1 LAVVRRYALVAIVVF
16 LGAVLFGLQGGAKA
30 QRPDRP
36 WQPAPDAP
44 TVIAQT
50 GSAPTDHV
58 LEKVATPLPPTNQVP
73 LQVIASTAKGGNP
86 EPAPAPIVRVS
97 AVDLPTPAPKPLP
110 TLEVKPGGCAVP
122 APAVPNTTP
131 AGPSAALNVE
141 TIGPGSVIVG
151 QPFTYE
157 IIVRN
162 PGASPTLF
170 VRVQDMLPKNLQY
183 QGSDPAGQMSD
194 GQLLW
199 DIGTLDAKA
208 ERRIKVTV
216 QPTGEGEFTTTAT
229 ATCSARTTMRVN
241 ASQPKLSLVKKGPQS
256 AQVGDTVAFEL
267 LVSNLGTGPVEKVS
281 LRDQMPE
288 GLLHEA
294 QRTPG
299 QVIEADLG
307 TLKPGET
314 RTIDM
319 KAKALREGRFVN
331 EAVVSAPGMGE
342 VTASAEVTV
351 TDASLTLTK
360 NGPRESLPN
369 EELDFTLT
377 VGNPG
382 KGTATGLKVTDTLPD
397 GLQFVSA
404 TDSGTYDAK
413 SRLVQ
418 WSVDSLAAGQSRT
431 VSVRVKATKAGDW
444 VNQATARTERGREA
458 RAEWPVHIEGVPA
471 LLLEVVDLDDPVEV
485 GAETTYEIHVVNQGT
500 AACTNVSVLCDP
512 PEGLSVLDAEAVVT
526 HKTEGKRLIFEPLPK
541 LAAKADLRYRVKV
554 KAIKAGDW
562 RFRVWLSCDHM
573 PKAIFEDESTQ
584 VYADDE

>member
-1 LAVVRRYALVAIVVF
+1 LPVVRRYALVAIVLF

-44 TVIAQT
+44 QIIAQT
-50 GSAPTDHV
+50 GSAPTTHA
-58 LEKVATPLPPTNQVP
+58 LEKVATPLPPTSRIP
-73 LQVIASTAKGGNP
+73 LSVIASTTKPSNP
-86 EPAPAPIVRVS
+86 EPAPAPILRVS
-97 AVDLPTPAPKPLP
+97 AVDLPAPAPKPLLA
-110 TLEVKPGGCAVP
+110 LENNP
-122 APAVPNTTP
+122 APRAEAAPVVPTATS
-131 AGPSAALNVE
+131 AGPSAAVSVE
-141 TIGPGSVIVG
+141 TVGPATVVVG

-157 IIVRN
+157 IVVRN
-162 PGASPTLF
+162 PGATPTLF
-170 VRVQDMLPKNLQY
+170 VRVQDMLPENLRY
-183 QGSDPAGQMSD
+183 QSSDPPGQMSE

-208 ERRIKVTV
+208 ERRIKVSV

-229 ATCSARTTMRVN
+229 ATCSARTTMRVKV
-241 ASQPKLSLVKKGPQS
+241 SQPKLSLVKKGPQS
-256 AQVGDTVAFEL
+256 AQVGDIVAFEL
-267 LVSNLGTGPVEKVS
+267 LVSNLGTGPAEKVT
-281 LRDQMPE
+281 LRDKMPE
-288 GLLHEA
+288 GLQHEA

-299 QVIEADLG
+299 QVIEADIG
-307 TLKPGET
+307 TLAPGET

-331 EAVVSAPGMGE
+331 EAVVGAPGLAE
-342 VTASAEVTV
+342 VTARAEVIV
-351 TDASLTLTK
+351 TDATLGLSK

-369 EELDFTLT
+369 QELDFTLVVSNT
-377 VGNPG
+377 G

-397 GLQFVSA
+397 GLLFVSA
-404 TDSGTYDAK
+404 ADGGTFDAK
-413 SRLVQ
+413 TKLVQ
-418 WSVDSLAAGQSRT
+418 WSIDSLAAGLSRT
-431 VSVRVKATKAGDW
+431 VSVRAKATKSGDW
-444 VNQATARTERGREA
+444 VNQAVARTERGQEA
-458 RAEWPVHIEGVPA
+458 RAEWPVHVEGVPA

-512 PEGLSVLDAEAVVT
+512 PEGLTVLDAEAIVT

-541 LAAKADLRYRVKV
+541 LAAKADVRYRVKV

-562 RFRVWLSCDHM
+562 RFRVWLSSDHM